1 MPLSVLAAPN
11 KTVEAL
17 SIIFINGK
25 DNKICIVQ
33 YLVRKH
39 SKMTRSL
46 DDLSTMSYKDGG
58 YEHMDAKFHRVII
71 DNETYY
77 RKYKG
82 YNNEYEELM
91 DEETFVEML
100 MDEVVTEEIE
110 INETDVRMAIESVES
125 FYDQQLLLHYISYL
139 KEQAGL

>member
-1 MPLSVLAAPN
+1 
-11 KTVEAL
+11 
-17 SIIFINGK
+17 
-25 DNKICIVQ
+25 
-33 YLVRKH
+33 
-39 SKMTRSL
+39 MTRSL